1 MEQVFIT
8 IAHIDNAVITT
19 TPMYI
24 PTHIN
29 NSGEI
34 EPQRCMLNASVYTR
48 CCGQEDI
55 SMIAYGKLADICARM
70 CSIGVKVSVVAK
82 PSDSSNTKFIID
94 NIVIEKMPEQVTI
107 DVLLAGVSPSTI
119 MASQTPPIGSIS
131 IRLVPVIKE
140 EK

>member
-1 MEQVFIT
+1 MEQIFIAV
-8 IAHIDNAVITT
+8 AHIDNTVITT

-34 EPQRCMLNASVYTR
+34 EPQRCVLNASVYTR
-48 CCGQEDI
+48 DCGQEDI
-55 SMIAYGKLADICARM
+55 SMIAYGELADICARM
-70 CSIGVKVSVVAK
+70 CSIGAKVSVVAR
-82 PSDSSNTKFIID
+82 PADSNNTKFIID
-94 NIVIEKMPEQVTI
+94 NIVIEKMSEQITI
-107 DVLLAGVSPSTI
+107 DALLAGVSPSII